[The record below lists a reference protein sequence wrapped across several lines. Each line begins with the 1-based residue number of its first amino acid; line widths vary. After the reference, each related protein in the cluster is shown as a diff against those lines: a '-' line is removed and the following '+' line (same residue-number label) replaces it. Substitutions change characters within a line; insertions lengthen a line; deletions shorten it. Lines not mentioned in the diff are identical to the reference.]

1 MTWAPLEKLSDILAA
16 EGTPIRVSGDN
27 LLNAWGDVLLEV
39 GQTVSFS
46 TSSIDGRGKVLA
58 LDHGALY
65 PVKLQYKVLSG
76 DSRITSFSP
85 DEFMYLRVLP

>member
-1 MTWAPLEKLSDILAA
+1 MTWTPLEKLSDILAA

-27 LLNAWGDVLLEV
+27 LLNAGGDVLLEV

-46 TSSIDGRGKVLA
+46 TTRIDGRGKVLA

-76 DSRITSFSP
+76 DSRITNFSP

>member
-1 MTWAPLEKLSDILAA
+1 MSWAPFEKLSDIIAA
-16 EGTPIRVSGDN
+16 EGAPIRVHKHH
-27 LLNAWGDVLLEV
+27 LINAEEDVLLEV

-46 TSSIDGRGKVLA
+46 TSSIDGLGKVLA

-76 DSRITSFSP
+76 DSRITNFSP

>member
-1 MTWAPLEKLSDILAA
+1 MSWAPLEKLSDILAA

-27 LLNAWGDVLLEV
+27 LLNDGGDVLLEV

-46 TSSIDGRGKVLA
+46 TLSIDGQGKVLA

-65 PVKLQYKVLSG
+65 PVKLQYKVLGG
-76 DSRITSFSP
+76 DSRITNFSP

>member
-27 LLNAWGDVLLEV
+27 LLNAGGDVLLEV

-46 TSSIDGRGKVLA
+46 TPSIDGRGKVLA

-65 PVKLQYKVLSG
+65 PVKLQYEVLSG
-76 DSRITSFSP
+76 DSRIMNFSP

>member
-27 LLNAWGDVLLEV
+27 LLNAGGDVLLEV

-46 TSSIDGRGKVLA
+46 TPSIDGRGKVLA

-65 PVKLQYKVLSG
+65 PVKLQYKVQSG
-76 DSRITSFSP
+76 DSRITNFSP

>member
-16 EGTPIRVSGDN
+16 EGTPLRVSGDN
-27 LLNAWGDVLLEV
+27 LLNSGGDVLLEV

-46 TSSIDGRGKVLA
+46 TPSIDGRGKVLA
-58 LDHGALY
+58 LDHGAMY
-65 PVKLQYKVLSG
+65 PVKLQYKVQG
-76 DSRITSFSP
+76 VGTRITSFSP

>member
-16 EGTPIRVSGDN
+16 EGTPLRVSGDN
-27 LLNAWGDVLLEV
+27 LLNAVGDVLLEV

-58 LDHGALY
+58 LYHGALY
-65 PVKLQYKVLSG
+65 PVMLQYKVLSG